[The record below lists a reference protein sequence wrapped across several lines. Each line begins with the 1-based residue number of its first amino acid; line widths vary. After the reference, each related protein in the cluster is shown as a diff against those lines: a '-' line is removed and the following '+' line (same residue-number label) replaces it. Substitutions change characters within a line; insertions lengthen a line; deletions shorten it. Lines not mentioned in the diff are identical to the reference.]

1 MKVFYANTFVA
12 SYRISILVALSC
24 LGMLTV
30 ALSDT
35 IGFKLFGI
43 IVASLSSGL
52 GELSFLQLTH
62 FYGEISL
69 AAFSSGTGGAGLV
82 GSMSLLYPRFFN
94 TNFLG
99 FAYLAFTT
107 WMGLS
112 VKTTLLLFSVC

>member
-1 MKVFYANTFVA
+1 
-12 SYRISILVALSC
+12 
-24 LGMLTV
+24 MLIV
-30 ALSDT
+30 ALSDH

-82 GSMSLLYPRFFN
+82 GSMIALVCGTFFS
-94 TNFLG
+94 F
-99 FAYLAFTT
+99 F
-107 WMGLS
+107 
-112 VKTTLLLFSVC
+112 